1 MGSEESIE
9 KRMIEYQ
16 NHERMGIHKHIES
29 EEQYYVEVVRELSN
43 EGIYKEWKARVAD
56 IKQGLV
62 GADIVYLPI
71 SHSYNK
77 TEVCGSGGIL
87 TVFVRQCRCCSNL
100 GKVSSKK
107 KSKVDEKTSIA
118 ILKRKYG
125 SYSSVS

>member
-1 MGSEESIE
+1 MGSEESID

-29 EEQYYVEVVRELSN
+29 EQQYYVEVVRELSN
-43 EGIYKEWKARVAD
+43 QTILKEWKTRVAD
-56 IKQGLV
+56 IKQGQI

-87 TVFVRQCRCCSNL
+87 TVL
-100 GKVSSKK
+100 L
-107 KSKVDEKTSIA
+107 KSH
-118 ILKRKYG
+118 R
-125 SYSSVS
+125 